1 MKTYIDYAKKVVNN
15 EIIAC
20 EYIQLACKQFL
31 HNLERSD
38 IEFKEEKVDRV
49 INFIKH
55 LKHFTGQHNNKPFI
69 LQPWQQWIVAS
80 IFGFYYTNT
89 NERVVKNV
97 YIEIA
102 RKNGKALSLDT
113 KLYTP
118 NGYTTMG
125 DVKEG
130 DVIIG
135 ADGKET
141 TITYTTP
148 IQYNHNCYKVTF
160 EDGEEIIADAEHNWY
175 VKDRYARNTHVKTTN
190 DLLPNYNHIRKDG
203 KGIEYNYRVPMN
215 NPIEYSEKSYTI
227 DPYVLGLWL
236 GDGDSAKPNFTVEK
250 KDLPMYDCLTSTYG
264 EPKINKDKRNPNTLH
279 LSYAGDKGKNN
290 SLLRHHL
297 IDVGVFKNKHIP
309 NEYLFGSIEQ
319 RLSLLQGLMDT
330 DGTIDKGG
338 QCEFV
343 QKNKDITD
351 GLCTILSS
359 LGIKYT
365 RCAKKPIING
375 KECDEVQRV
384 TFFTD
389 KTKPCF
395 RLKRKYDKL
404 KDRLNKRML
413 WKSIIGIEK
422 VDSVPVRCITVD
434 NADHLY
440 LCGDKCTVT
449 HNTAFAAALCLYALI
464 ADGENNS
471 EVELIANSRKQAS
484 ICFDMCSN
492 FCKSIDSKG
501 KFFKY
506 YRDNIKYPHTKSF
519 LQVLSSDASNND
531 GWNSYLFVADE
542 VHSYDNSKMFD
553 VMKSSQG
560 MRNNP
565 LAISITTAGFNLYS
579 FCYGMRQTN
588 IEILRGAKQ
597 DDSQFTA
604 IFTLDNDDDW
614 ENEDNWV
621 KANPNLGVTVK
632 PQYLREQIQ
641 QAKNNPSLE
650 VSTKTKNFNMWLQTS
665 DIWIGNDD
673 LLKVSETVDIEELA
687 KEGYTCYMGVDLAA
701 VSDLTALTMLIPM
714 YDKYLFKTWYFL
726 PSATLFD
733 NSNADLYKE
742 WKRRGE
748 LIITDGNVTDYDA
761 VTNMIMKVG
770 EKIPIERIS
779 YDNWNATEWA
789 IRATELGLP
798 LIPYSQAI
806 GNFNKPT
813 KALERAIKQGT
824 CIIDNNT
831 ITRWCFSNVILKR
844 DWNENIKPTKAENQQ
859 KIDGVIAMIMALGGL
874 LETPQYSQEILS
886 INGN

>member
-1 MKTYIDYAKKVVNN
+1 MKTYIEYAKKVVNN

-31 HNLERSD
+31 HNLERTD

-80 IFGFYYTNT
+80 IFGFFYTNT
-89 NERVVKNV
+89 EERVVKNV

-102 RKNGKALSLDT
+102 RKNGK
-113 KLYTP
+113 
-118 NGYTTMG
+118 
-125 DVKEG
+125 
-130 DVIIG
+130 
-135 ADGKET
+135 
-141 TITYTTP
+141 
-148 IQYNHNCYKVTF
+148 
-160 EDGEEIIADAEHNWY
+160 
-175 VKDRYARNTHVKTTN
+175 
-190 DLLPNYNHIRKDG
+190 
-203 KGIEYNYRVPMN
+203 
-215 NPIEYSEKSYTI
+215 
-227 DPYVLGLWL
+227 
-236 GDGDSAKPNFTVEK
+236 
-250 KDLPMYDCLTSTYG
+250 
-264 EPKINKDKRNPNTLH
+264 
-279 LSYAGDKGKNN
+279 
-290 SLLRHHL
+290 
-297 IDVGVFKNKHIP
+297 
-309 NEYLFGSIEQ
+309 
-319 RLSLLQGLMDT
+319 
-330 DGTIDKGG
+330 
-338 QCEFV
+338 
-343 QKNKDITD
+343 
-351 GLCTILSS
+351 SS
-359 LGIKYT
+359 
-365 RCAKKPIING
+365 
-375 KECDEVQRV
+375 
-384 TFFTD
+384 
-389 KTKPCF
+389 
-395 RLKRKYDKL
+395 
-404 KDRLNKRML
+404 
-413 WKSIIGIEK
+413 
-422 VDSVPVRCITVD
+422 
-434 NADHLY
+434 
-440 LCGDKCTVT
+440 
-449 HNTAFAAALCLYALI
+449 FAAALCLYALI
-464 ADGENNS
+464 GDGENNS

-484 ICFDMCSN
+484 ICFEMCSN

-726 PSATLFD
+726 PSATLYD

-806 GNFNKPT
+806 GNFNRPT

-844 DWNENIKPTKAENQQ
+844 DWNDNCLALDTIIPTPNGYKTIGDIQINDYVFDEHGKPVKVIDTTDIHYNRDCYKLTFANGSEVVCDSTHNWYVDYWTTGKGHRNEKKCGLKDTEWIFKNYKKSNGSKYLHTFYNGAIEYSEKSYTIDPYVLGLWLGDGSKGGSVFTCEEKDLIMYKSLEKKYNVKYRFDEGKTYIINVSKGLRTELKNLNLLNNKHIPCEYLLGSINQRLELLRGLMDTDGTCNKYNGQCVFCQSNGNKQIIDGMCELLSSLGIRHTVNIKDTYTIIQFYTNIRVFNLERKFERQKQYIEKPQHKYNTILNVEKVNSVPTKCITVDSENHLFLITNKYTLTSNCKPTKAENQQ